1 MDLVRR
7 LRLHRQHAESDGTT
21 PEAQLATQ
29 SLDDV
34 DERQLSSVFE
44 PPRWLR
50 DLGRASWLVV
60 GVVAVVVGLVWILD
74 QTSTI
79 TVPAFAGLVIATV
92 AAPVVTALQRRRVP
106 RALGA
111 LLVLLG
117 LLVLGVVIL
126 LLVLGGLAAQREAI
140 AQSANEALAIVEGW
154 LRDVGVDE
162 AGAESATANLRE
174 TVPEALSTLVTGVA
188 GGISAL
194 TSLVFG
200 LSLAV
205 FSLFFLL
212 KDGPLFRNWV
222 DRNMGVP
229 LPVAQTITGN
239 VITSLRRYFTGVTIV
254 AAFNGI
260 VVGIGA
266 VLLDVPLAGTIAVV
280 TFVTAY
286 VPFVGAFVSGAFA
299 VMLAL
304 AAGGTSTALI
314 MLVVVLLAN
323 GLLQNVVQPIAFG
336 ATLDLNPLVV
346 LVATL
351 AAGGLFGMVG
361 LILAAPLVSAA
372 VHILRDV
379 GQIRTA
385 RVAGRPLLRA

>member
-7 LRLHRQHAESDGTT
+7 LRLHRQHAVSDGTT
-21 PEAQLATQ
+21 PQAQLATE

-92 AAPVVTALQRRRVP
+92 AAPLVTALQRRRVP

-117 LLVLGVVIL
+117 LLALGVVIL

-154 LRDVGVDE
+154 LRDVGVDD

-174 TVPEALSTLVTGVA
+174 TVPEALSTLLTGVV

-379 GQIRTA
+379 GQIRTT